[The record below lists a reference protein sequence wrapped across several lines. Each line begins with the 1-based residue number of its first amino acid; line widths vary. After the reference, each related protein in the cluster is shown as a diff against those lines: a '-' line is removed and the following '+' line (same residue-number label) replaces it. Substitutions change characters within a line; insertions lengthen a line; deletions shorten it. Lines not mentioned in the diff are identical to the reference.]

1 MKTIILEKN
10 TFDKPQIQL
19 TVQRVEASEWKNL
32 QFDKHHYLTADIN
45 KSCKC
50 LLFSWNDTPV
60 AFVGI
65 LNTPRKG
72 YPHDC
77 AISRIVI
84 LPDYQGLGLS
94 SIILNFCGGIIKSL
108 GEDYRLLIK
117 TIHAK
122 MGKHLTKCNEWLPT
136 AFNGKQRTKT
146 DYEKGKYNN
155 RFERLSYC
163 FKYNGL
169 EIKGYEELLLPI
181 NELRNNKKSV
191 KMPILLFDNDI
202 Y

>member
-1 MKTIILEKN
+1 MRKIIIEKHTN
-10 TFDKPQIQL
+10 DKPNIQL

-32 QFDKHHYLTADIN
+32 GFDKHHYLTADIN

-72 YPHDC
+72 LPNDL
-77 AISRIVI
+77 AISRLVI

-117 TIHAK
+117 TIHTK
-122 MGKHLTKCNEWLPT
+122 MGKHLSKCEEWEAT

-146 DYEKGKYNN
+146 EYEKGKYNN
-155 RFERLSYC
+155 RFERTSYC
-163 FKYNGL
+163 FKYVGGKI
-169 EIKGYEELLLPI
+169 EGYEELLLPI
-181 NELRNNKKSV
+181 DKLRKK
-191 KMPILLFDNDI
+191 KNLGKGLFD
-202 Y
+202 